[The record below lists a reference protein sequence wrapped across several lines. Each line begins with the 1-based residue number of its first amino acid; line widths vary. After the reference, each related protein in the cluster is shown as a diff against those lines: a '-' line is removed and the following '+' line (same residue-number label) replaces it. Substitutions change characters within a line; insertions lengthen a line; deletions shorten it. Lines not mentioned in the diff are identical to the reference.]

1 MLGIN
6 SLAVAQ
12 AANYQDGF
20 FIQNEGWF
28 GYDNG
33 SINWFGND
41 GSAVYTVEQKENAG
55 DKELLGAT
63 IWNYLWWQV
72 LCFVENE

>member
-20 FIQNEGWF
+20 FIQNEGRF
-28 GYDNG
+28 GHDNG

-55 DKELLGAT
+55 DKDLLGAT
-63 IWNYLWWQV
+63 SQFGTI
-72 LCFVENE
+72 